1 MYRAKSESFL
11 VDQIFKNRDALSF
24 IKLVFKKTFNQN
36 IKSPYKKK
44 KLSI

>member
-11 VDQIFKNRDALSF
+11 VDQIFKKKDALSF

-36 IKSPYKKK
+36 INRHTRRKN
-44 KLSI
+44 